1 MGKNKLS
8 HEEIQAIINDYQQAY
23 RMVYWGG
30 AINPIVSY
38 RKGWFY
44 QGKIP
49 YRAKEIQAMTARLKH
64 YLPQRADSDDDG
76 EPD

>member
-1 MGKNKLS
+1 MGKNR
-8 HEEIQAIINDYQQAY
+8 HEEIQAIISDYQQAF
-23 RMVYWGG
+23 RMVYG
-30 AINPIVSY
+30 AGAPPIVNY

-44 QGKIP
+44 QGMIP
-49 YRAKEIQAMTARLKH
+49 FRAKEIQALTARLKQ